1 MAQEPGNEPPIL
13 EVIGLH
19 KSFGDQKVLRGI
31 DLRIE
36 TGKVTV
42 IIGGS
47 GSGKSVLIKHLVAL
61 LRPDQG
67 EVRFHGRDLFSMSPG
82 ELLKARRSFG
92 MLFQNSALFDS
103 MDVYDNIAFPLR
115 EHKKLGRT
123 EERALVIG
131 RLEELDLHGVEHK
144 TPAEL
149 SGGMRKRVALARAM
163 ILDPE
168 VVIYDEP
175 TTGLDPV
182 LISQVDDMIVDTQ
195 TRHNVTSVVI
205 SHDMAST
212 FRIAHRMAMLHEGRI
227 IEFGTPAEFRASQN
241 PIVRKF
247 IYISGTG
254 PLQAAGPGEAP
265 A

>member
-1 MAQEPGNEPPIL
+1 
-13 EVIGLH
+13 
-19 KSFGDQKVLRGI
+19 
-31 DLRIE
+31 
-36 TGKVTV
+36 
-42 IIGGS
+42 
-47 GSGKSVLIKHLVAL
+47 
-61 LRPDQG
+61 
-67 EVRFHGRDLFSMSPG
+67 
-82 ELLKARRSFG
+82 
-92 MLFQNSALFDS
+92 
-103 MDVYDNIAFPLR
+103 
-115 EHKKLGRT
+115 
-123 EERALVIG
+123 
-131 RLEELDLHGVEHK
+131 
-144 TPAEL
+144 
-149 SGGMRKRVALARAM
+149 MRKRVALARAM